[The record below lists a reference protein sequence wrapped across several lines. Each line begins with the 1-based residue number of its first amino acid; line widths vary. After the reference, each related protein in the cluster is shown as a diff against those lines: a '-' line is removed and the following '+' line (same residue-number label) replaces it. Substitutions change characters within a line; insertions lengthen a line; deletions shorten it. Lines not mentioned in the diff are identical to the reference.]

1 MSKVGIFFTDLAI
14 NIIIGIEWGIFIVLY
29 SAVELFNKIFKNGN
43 MSKIELLK
51 EKYNEYSKLLSDVNE
66 IINTEKFDEELLHRF
81 SRFNNLEE
89 KDRFIFI
96 LSIFESITYI
106 AEMLDVSRA
115 FITYELKRINAIL
128 DNKNYYIRNGKKVII

>member
-1 MSKVGIFFTDLAI
+1 
-14 NIIIGIEWGIFIVLY
+14 
-29 SAVELFNKIFKNGN
+29 

-51 EKYNEYSKLLSDVNE
+51 EKYNKYSKLLDGVNE
-66 IINTEKFDEELLHRF
+66 IIKTEEFDEELLNRF

-128 DNKNYYIRNGKKVII
+128 DNKNYYIRNGKKVKI

>member
-1 MSKVGIFFTDLAI
+1 
-14 NIIIGIEWGIFIVLY
+14 
-29 SAVELFNKIFKNGN
+29 
-43 MSKIELLK
+43 MSKIELIK
-51 EKYNEYSKLLSDVNE
+51 EKYNEYYKLLDDVNE
-66 IINTEKFDEELLHRF
+66 IINTEEFDEGLLNRF

-128 DNKNYYIRNGKKVII
+128 DDKDSYIRNGKKVKI

>member
-1 MSKVGIFFTDLAI
+1 
-14 NIIIGIEWGIFIVLY
+14 
-29 SAVELFNKIFKNGN
+29 
-43 MSKIELLK
+43 MSKIEFLK
-51 EKYNEYSKLLSDVNE
+51 EKYNEYSKLLDDINE
-66 IINTEKFDEELLHRF
+66 IINTEEFDSELLHRF
-81 SRFNNLEE
+81 SRFNKLEE

-128 DNKNYYIRNGKKVII
+128 DKKNYYIRNGKKVAI

>member
-1 MSKVGIFFTDLAI
+1 
-14 NIIIGIEWGIFIVLY
+14 
-29 SAVELFNKIFKNGN
+29 
-43 MSKIELLK
+43 MSKIELLR
-51 EKYNEYSKLLSDVNE
+51 EKYNEYSKLLNDVNE
-66 IINTEKFDEELLHRF
+66 IINTEEFDEELLNRF

-128 DNKNYYIRNGKKVII
+128 DNKNYYIRNGKKVTI

>member
-1 MSKVGIFFTDLAI
+1 
-14 NIIIGIEWGIFIVLY
+14 
-29 SAVELFNKIFKNGN
+29 
-43 MSKIELLK
+43 MSKIEFLK
-51 EKYNEYSKLLSDVNE
+51 EKYNEYSKLLDDVNE
-66 IINTEKFDEELLHRF
+66 IINTEEFDSELLHRF
-81 SRFNNLEE
+81 SRFNKLEE

-128 DNKNYYIRNGKKVII
+128 DNKNYYIRNGKKVAI

>member
-1 MSKVGIFFTDLAI
+1 
-14 NIIIGIEWGIFIVLY
+14 
-29 SAVELFNKIFKNGN
+29 
-43 MSKIELLK
+43 MSKIESLK
-51 EKYNEYSKLLSDVNE
+51 EKYNEYSKLLNDVNE
-66 IINTEKFDEELLHRF
+66 IINTEEFDEDLLNRF

-115 FITYELKRINAIL
+115 FITYEIKRINAIL

>member
-1 MSKVGIFFTDLAI
+1 
-14 NIIIGIEWGIFIVLY
+14 
-29 SAVELFNKIFKNGN
+29 

-51 EKYNEYSKLLSDVNE
+51 EKYNEYSKLLIDVNE
-66 IINTEKFDEELLHRF
+66 IINTEEFDEDLLNRF

-115 FITYELKRINAIL
+115 FVTYELKRINAIL
-128 DNKNYYIRNGKKVII
+128 DNKNYYIRNGKKVSI

>member
-1 MSKVGIFFTDLAI
+1 
-14 NIIIGIEWGIFIVLY
+14 
-29 SAVELFNKIFKNGN
+29 
-43 MSKIELLK
+43 MSKIEILK
-51 EKYNEYSKLLSDVNE
+51 EKYNEYSKLLNDVNE
-66 IINTEKFDEELLHRF
+66 IINTEEFDEELLNRF

-89 KDRFIFI
+89 KDKFIFI

-128 DNKNYYIRNGKKVII
+128 DNKNYYIRNGKKVSI

>member
-1 MSKVGIFFTDLAI
+1 
-14 NIIIGIEWGIFIVLY
+14 
-29 SAVELFNKIFKNGN
+29 

-51 EKYNEYSKLLSDVNE
+51 EKYNEYSKLLNDVNE
-66 IINTEKFDEELLHRF
+66 IINTEEFDEELLNRF

-128 DNKNYYIRNGKKVII
+128 DDKDFYIRNGKKVKI

>member
-1 MSKVGIFFTDLAI
+1 
-14 NIIIGIEWGIFIVLY
+14 
-29 SAVELFNKIFKNGN
+29 

-51 EKYNEYSKLLSDVNE
+51 EKYNEYSKLLIDVNE
-66 IINTEKFDEELLHRF
+66 IINTEEFDEEFINRF

-89 KDRFIFI
+89 KDKFIFI

-115 FITYELKRINAIL
+115 FVTYELKRINAIL
-128 DNKNYYIRNGKKVII
+128 DNKNYYIRNGKKVTI

>member
-1 MSKVGIFFTDLAI
+1 
-14 NIIIGIEWGIFIVLY
+14 
-29 SAVELFNKIFKNGN
+29 

-51 EKYNEYSKLLSDVNE
+51 EKYNEYSKLLNDVNE
-66 IINTEKFDEELLHRF
+66 IINTEKFDEELLQRF

-128 DNKNYYIRNGKKVII
+128 DNKNYYIRNGKKVTI

>member
-1 MSKVGIFFTDLAI
+1 
-14 NIIIGIEWGIFIVLY
+14 
-29 SAVELFNKIFKNGN
+29 

-51 EKYNEYSKLLSDVNE
+51 EKYNEYSKLLNDVNE
-66 IINTEKFDEELLHRF
+66 IINTEEFDEELLNRF

-128 DNKNYYIRNGKKVII
+128 DNKNYYIRNGKKVKI

>member
-1 MSKVGIFFTDLAI
+1 
-14 NIIIGIEWGIFIVLY
+14 
-29 SAVELFNKIFKNGN
+29 
-43 MSKIELLK
+43 MSKIEFLK
-51 EKYNEYSKLLSDVNE
+51 EKYNEYSKLINDVNE
-66 IINTEKFDEELLHRF
+66 IINTEEFDEDLLNRF

-115 FITYELKRINAIL
+115 FVTYELKRINAIL

>member
-1 MSKVGIFFTDLAI
+1 
-14 NIIIGIEWGIFIVLY
+14 
-29 SAVELFNKIFKNGN
+29 

-51 EKYNEYSKLLSDVNE
+51 EKYNEYSKLLDDVNE
-66 IINTEKFDEELLHRF
+66 IINTEEFDEDFINRF

-89 KDRFIFI
+89 KDKFIFI

-128 DNKNYYIRNGKKVII
+128 DNKNYYIRNGKKVTI

>member
-1 MSKVGIFFTDLAI
+1 
-14 NIIIGIEWGIFIVLY
+14 
-29 SAVELFNKIFKNGN
+29 

-51 EKYNEYSKLLSDVNE
+51 EKYNEYSKLLNDVNE
-66 IINTEKFDEELLHRF
+66 IINTEEFDEELLNRF

-128 DNKNYYIRNGKKVII
+128 DNKNYYIRNGKKVTI

>member
-1 MSKVGIFFTDLAI
+1 
-14 NIIIGIEWGIFIVLY
+14 
-29 SAVELFNKIFKNGN
+29 

-51 EKYNEYSKLLSDVNE
+51 EKYNEYSKLLNDVNE
-66 IINTEKFDEELLHRF
+66 IINTEEFDAELLYRF

-128 DNKNYYIRNGKKVII
+128 DGKDYYIRNGKKVTI

>member
-1 MSKVGIFFTDLAI
+1 
-14 NIIIGIEWGIFIVLY
+14 
-29 SAVELFNKIFKNGN
+29 
-43 MSKIELLK
+43 MSKIELLR
-51 EKYNEYSKLLSDVNE
+51 EKYNEYSKLLNDVNE
-66 IINTEKFDEELLHRF
+66 IINTEEFDEELLHRF
-81 SRFNNLEE
+81 NRFNNLEE

-128 DNKNYYIRNGKKVII
+128 DNKNYYIRNGKKVKI

>member
-1 MSKVGIFFTDLAI
+1 
-14 NIIIGIEWGIFIVLY
+14 
-29 SAVELFNKIFKNGN
+29 
-43 MSKIELLK
+43 MSKIEILK
-51 EKYNEYSKLLSDVNE
+51 EKYNEYSKLLNDVNE
-66 IINTEKFDEELLHRF
+66 IINTEEFDEELLNRF

-89 KDRFIFI
+89 KDKFIFI

-128 DNKNYYIRNGKKVII
+128 DNKNYYIRNGKKVTI

>member
-1 MSKVGIFFTDLAI
+1 
-14 NIIIGIEWGIFIVLY
+14 
-29 SAVELFNKIFKNGN
+29 
-43 MSKIELLK
+43 MSKIESLK
-51 EKYNEYSKLLSDVNE
+51 EKYNEYSKLLNDVNE
-66 IINTEKFDEELLHRF
+66 IINTEEFDEDLLNRF

-128 DNKNYYIRNGKKVII
+128 DNKNYYIRNGKKVSI

>member
-1 MSKVGIFFTDLAI
+1 
-14 NIIIGIEWGIFIVLY
+14 
-29 SAVELFNKIFKNGN
+29 

-51 EKYNEYSKLLSDVNE
+51 EKYNEYSKLLIDVNE
-66 IINTEKFDEELLHRF
+66 IINTEEFDEEFINRF

-89 KDRFIFI
+89 KDKFIFI

-115 FITYELKRINAIL
+115 FVTYEIKRINAIL
-128 DNKNYYIRNGKKVII
+128 DNKNYYIRNGKKVTI